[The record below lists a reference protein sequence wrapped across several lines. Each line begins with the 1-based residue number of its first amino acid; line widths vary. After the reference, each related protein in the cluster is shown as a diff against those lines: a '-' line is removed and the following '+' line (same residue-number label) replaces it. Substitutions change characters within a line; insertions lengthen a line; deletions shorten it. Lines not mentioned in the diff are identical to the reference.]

1 MPRKTS
7 IPSLWVP
14 RTWPERVWTTV
25 TVPFVSRAATR
36 PRHETLTRG
45 QWISRRFSKRRE
57 AACNAIFRSLGAG
70 FARGRREPAQ
80 PRTERPWKEALPERY
95 ESVKGR
101 KRSSGLLGRVN
112 AACAAVGG
120 SGASRKTRLGTLGGP
135 AQACSGFRGDL
146 QGPNPVEKGH
156 PKGLRGSQS
165 CAGRQR
171 CRAPYHDLKRHWAVE
186 ASSGE
191 IQNSHQPKA
200 DQHPYAARDVGGGNP
215 LAPPLLD
222 FEPASAAGGVE
233 AQRPGEQTTRAAAR
247 AALANDADAKK
258 AQELH
263 GPILARREGPAA

>member
-1 MPRKTS
+1 
-7 IPSLWVP
+7 
-14 RTWPERVWTTV
+14 
-25 TVPFVSRAATR
+25 
-36 PRHETLTRG
+36 
-45 QWISRRFSKRRE
+45 
-57 AACNAIFRSLGAG
+57 
-70 FARGRREPAQ
+70 
-80 PRTERPWKEALPERY
+80 
-95 ESVKGR
+95 VKSR

-112 AACAAVGG
+112 AAGAAVGR

-156 PKGLRGSQS
+156 PKGLRGSQG

-171 CRAPYHDLKRHWAVE
+171 RRAPYHDLKRHRAVE
-186 ASSGE
+186 ASSSE

-200 DQHPYAARDVGGGNP
+200 DQHPDAARDVRGGNP

-222 FEPASAAGGVE
+222 FETASAAGGVE

-263 GPILARREGPAA
+263 GPILARREGPAAQNPAMTTGSAWMRWRRARLASTLFEKLYWGFWPDARSWSRRFGPML